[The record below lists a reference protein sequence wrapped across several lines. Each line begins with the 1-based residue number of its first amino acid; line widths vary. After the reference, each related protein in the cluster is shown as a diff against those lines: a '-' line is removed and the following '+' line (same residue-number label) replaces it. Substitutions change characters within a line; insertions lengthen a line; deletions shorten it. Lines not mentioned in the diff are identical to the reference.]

1 MGDADLVRE
10 AAEVRDADVLLAPV
24 GEAPS

>member
-1 MGDADLVRE
+1 MGDADPVRE
-10 AAEVRDADVLLAPV
+10 VAEVRDVLLAPV